1 MLVRHHRGIAS
12 GSDPAWGQGSRGIV
26 AGGGTPW
33 TSKIEYVTIAT
44 TSNAAAFGVIHGAG
58 PNSWDGSSNL
68 SGTAGDGRGFIIA
81 GHDGGY
87 GGSNWVMNMIRYL
100 TIATTSDSADF
111 GDLTRTS
118 GNGAAT
124 SNGTRALFF
133 GGYDYNAN
141 PTFSDSIDYFAIATL
156 GNASV
161 YGTITSGELGYT
173 DATGDGTYGMVGH
186 GYNGSWGQNTW
197 VDYCNI
203 DTTGNTTFFGGAF
216 VGYGINVSIRGSG
229 MFACSNGMRAFYGGG
244 YQQDNPFAANNF
256 QPFIEYWT
264 FAVPTS
270 NSLEWG
276 QLPNGTEDAPGCSD
290 GSRGMVMGR
299 GNYNPSTIYYFD
311 MNATGAGN
319 TGATF
324 GTIYHPSNGRGR
336 AAGLAGD

>member
-1 MLVRHHRGIAS
+1 MLVRHHRGLS
-12 GSDPAWGQGSRGIV
+12 VGSDPAWGQGSRGLV

-44 TSNAAAFGVIHGAG
+44 TGNAAAFGVIHGAG

-68 SGTAGDGRGFIIA
+68 SGTAGDGRGLIMA

-87 GGSNWVMNMIRYL
+87 NSSPWNMNMIRYL

-111 GDLTRTS
+111 GDLTRST
-118 GNGAAT
+118 GCGAAT
-124 SNGTRALFF
+124 SNGKRALYF
-133 GGYDYNAN
+133 GGY
-141 PTFSDSIDYFAIATL
+141 PSFSNSIDYFAIATL

-161 YGTITSGELGYT
+161 YGTITSGELGLT
-173 DATGDGTYGMVGH
+173 DATGDGTYGMIGK
-186 GYNGSWGQNTW
+186 GYDSSWQQNTW

-203 DTTGNTTFFGGAF
+203 DTTGNTTLFGGA
-216 VGYGINVSIRGSG
+216 GTSPMVSIEGAN
-229 MFACSNGMRAFYGGG
+229 MFACSNGVRAFYGGG
-244 YQQDNPFAANNF
+244 YQQSTPFGGASFA
-256 QPFIEYWT
+256 PFIEYWT

-276 QLPNGTEDAPGCSD
+276 QLPGSTKSAPGCSD

-299 GNYNPSTIYYFD
+299 GDYNPTSIYYFD

-319 TGATF
+319 TAATF
-324 GTIYHPSNGRGR
+324 GTIYNPQNGRGN
-336 AAGLAGD
+336 AAALAGD

>member
-1 MLVRHHRGIAS
+1 MLVRHHRGLS
-12 GSDPAWGQGSRGIV
+12 VGSDPAWGQGSRGIV

-44 TSNAAAFGVIHGAG
+44 TGNAADFGVVHGAG

-68 SGTAGDGRGFIIA
+68 SGTAGDGRGFILA

-87 GGSNWVMNMIRYL
+87 NGTNWSLNLIRYL

-111 GDLTRTS
+111 GDLTRNT
-118 GNGAAT
+118 GRGAAT
-124 SNGTRALFF
+124 SNGKRALYF
-133 GGYDYNAN
+133 GGNN
-141 PTFSDSIDYFAIATL
+141 PSFSNSIDYFAIATL

-161 YGTITSGELGYT
+161 YGTITSGELGVT
-173 DATGDGTYGMVGH
+173 DATGDGTYGMVGK
-186 GYNGSWGQNTW
+186 GYDSSWGQNTW

-216 VGYGINVSIRGSG
+216 VSWGNNVSIMGSG
-229 MFACSNGMRAFYGGG
+229 MFACSNGVRAFYGGG
-244 YQQDNPFAANNF
+244 YQQENPFGGNNWE
-256 QPFIEYWT
+256 PFIEYWT

-276 QLPNGTEDAPGCSD
+276 ELPDSTDIAPGCSD
-290 GSRGMVMGR
+290 GARGMVMGR
-299 GNYNPSTIYYFD
+299 GDYKPSTIYYFD
-311 MNATGAGN
+311 MNASGSGN

-324 GTIYHPSNGRGR
+324 GTIYHPQNGRGG
-336 AAGLAGD
+336 AAALAGD

>member
-1 MLVRHHRGIAS
+1 MLVRHHRGLS
-12 GSDPAWGQGSRGIV
+12 VGSDPAWGQGSRAIV

-44 TSNAAAFGVIHGAG
+44 TGNAAAFGVVHGAG

-87 GGSNWVMNMIRYL
+87 NSSNWSLNLIRYL

-111 GDLTRTS
+111 GDLTRSTGS
-118 GNGAAT
+118 GAAT
-124 SNGTRALFF
+124 SNGKRALYF
-133 GGYDYNAN
+133 GGDN
-141 PTFSDSIDYFAIATL
+141 PNFSNSIDYFAIATL

-161 YGTITSGELGYT
+161 YGTITSGALGYT
-173 DATGDGTYGMVGH
+173 DATGDGTYGMVGK
-186 GYNGSWGQNTW
+186 GYNASWGQHTW

-203 DTTGNTTFFGGAF
+203 DTTGNTTLFGGAASSP
-216 VGYGINVSIRGSG
+216 VVSIMAAG
-229 MFACSNGMRAFYGGG
+229 MFACSNGVRAFYGGG
-244 YQQDNPFAANNF
+244 YQQSAPFGGASFA
-256 QPFIEYWT
+256 PFIEYWT

-276 QLPNGTEDAPGCSD
+276 QLQGSTKSAPGCSD

-299 GNYNPSTIYYFD
+299 GDYNPSSIYYFD
-311 MNATGAGN
+311 MNVSGAGN
-319 TGATF
+319 TAATF
-324 GTIYHPSNGRGR
+324 GTIYHPSNGRGG